1 MLGLTLSPSL
11 GRLPRTKFDCLLTT
25 SCSSK
30 CAPDS
35 LFSERM
41 NTSVLDNVECL
52 LFKMPLYYL
61 LFHAQR
67 TEHGGDLILS
77 YDHSYLLLLPAFQHL
92 IGAESFC
99 CDFHFAIFYLAKIS
113 ANWINQVFSQIH
125 IHIYM
130 TGSSFV
136 LKSGKMSSNR
146 FHPGSKL
153 LLFLLNLTSQAI
165 LRFHEPTWLFSFLCA
180 SWILEQKHPLR
191 CVS

>member
-99 CDFHFAIFYLAKIS
+99 CDFHFAIFFLAKIS
-113 ANWINQVFSQIH
+113 ANCIIKIESIKFFPNSYTYIYDWFFFRSQV
-125 IHIYM
+125 
-130 TGSSFV
+130 
-136 LKSGKMSSNR
+136 
-146 FHPGSKL
+146 
-153 LLFLLNLTSQAI
+153 
-165 LRFHEPTWLFSFLCA
+165 
-180 SWILEQKHPLR
+180 LEDEEQ
-191 CVS
+191 

>member
-1 MLGLTLSPSL
+1 MLGLPLSPSL
-11 GRLPRTKFDCLLTT
+11 WRLPRTKFDCLLTT

-77 YDHSYLLLLPAFQHL
+77 YDQDSYLLLLPAFQHL

-99 CDFHFAIFYLAKIS
+99 CDFHFAIFFLAKIS
-113 ANWINQVFSQIH
+113 ANCTNQIFPKFIYIYIWLVLLSFSSLGRWVAIDFTQGAN
-125 IHIYM
+125 YYYYSSTAPLKQYCASM
-130 TGSSFV
+130 NQLGS
-136 LKSGKMSSNR
+136 
-146 FHPGSKL
+146 L
-153 LLFLLNLTSQAI
+153 LLWF
-165 LRFHEPTWLFSFLCA
+165 